1 MSVQEKRQFYG
12 LATDGGERGQE
23 MLRDGEGCKGQR
35 RKKQQ
40 SIVK

>member
-23 MLRDGEGCKGQR
+23 VLRDGDRDAKGR
-35 RKKQQ
+35 AAKNNKA
-40 SIVK
+40 